1 MLQTRSQERVKVL
14 EVQVMVQV
22 LVKGQVKGQVKE
34 LAKVELKLI
43 PLHNQSLVQGLMK
56 VVL

>member
-22 LVKGQVKGQVKE
+22 LVKGQVKE

-56 VVL
+56 VFL

>member
-1 MLQTRSQERVKVL
+1 MKPIQQLERVKVL
-14 EVQVMVQV
+14 AVLVMVQV
-22 LVKGQVKGQVKE
+22 LVKGQVKE

-43 PLHNQSLVQGLMK
+43 PLHNQSLIQGLMK